1 MTQYREEFTASL
13 ADEGEEGVWSLGL
26 DRADRGHKGF
36 YQCEVGP
43 DPVTAATTVCCVRLM
58 SGFKL

>member
-43 DPVTAATTVCCVRLM
+43 DPA
-58 SGFKL
+58 